1 MVTMSALH
9 ALTAELHAGFLT
21 LAFVCIMITALCQI
35 AIRLKDRGMPK
46 SLVNLSYKIRG
57 YTEAAGYVGAAL
69 GVIGLLLS
77 AWTGMYAWP
86 EDVLLESGIIR
97 NKILLTAFSTVMWC
111 GIVYIR
117 ARFGRPLWTCPYM
130 AALYVALAFVAFG
143 VLGTTGSMGAH
154 ITQGGS
160 AMDPLWS
167 IIGFDVTSELSLT
180 SDTSA
185 AVALVSMILI
195 VLSLFAARRYDLF
208 AVKMSPET
216 CPAKVKWDEPRIV
229 AEVAQKP

>member
-1 MVTMSALH
+1 
-9 ALTAELHAGFLT
+9 
-21 LAFVCIMITALCQI
+21 
-35 AIRLKDRGMPK
+35 
-46 SLVNLSYKIRG
+46 
-57 YTEAAGYVGAAL
+57 
-69 GVIGLLLS
+69 
-77 AWTGMYAWP
+77 
-86 EDVLLESGIIR
+86 
-97 NKILLTAFSTVMWC
+97 
-111 GIVYIR
+111 
-117 ARFGRPLWTCPYM
+117 M

>member
-1 MVTMSALH
+1 MWS
-9 ALTAELHAGFLT
+9 
-21 LAFVCIMITALCQI
+21 C
-35 AIRLKDRGMPK
+35 
-46 SLVNLSYKIRG
+46 
-57 YTEAAGYVGAAL
+57 L
-69 GVIGLLLS
+69 GVIEGCSYPPGRGCTHGLRMCCLS
-77 AWTGMYAWP
+77 R
-86 EDVLLESGIIR
+86 GII
-97 NKILLTAFSTVMWC
+97 KEQDPTDGILYGHVVWDSLHPRTIRTP
-111 GIVYIR
+111 IVDMPIHGGPVCRPCFRRIR
-117 ARFGRPLWTCPYM
+117 SPRHDGLH
-130 AALYVALAFVAFG
+130 
-143 VLGTTGSMGAH
+143 GSAH
-154 ITQGGS
+154 HAGGS